1 MRVCLI
7 DSINDTRLSFAE
19 LSTDVSR
26 DLFAEIKL
34 LHLLLPACTCRS
46 LETLRPRGHIVSLYL
61 IISLLHK
68 QSFVVNANCL

>member
-34 LHLLLPACTCRS
+34 LHLLLPACTWS